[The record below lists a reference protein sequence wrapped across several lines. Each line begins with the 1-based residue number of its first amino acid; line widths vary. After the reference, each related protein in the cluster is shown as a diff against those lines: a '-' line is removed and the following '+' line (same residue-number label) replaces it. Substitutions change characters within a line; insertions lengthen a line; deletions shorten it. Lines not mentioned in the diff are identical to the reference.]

1 MAAWF
6 DPLIALLAEQPPD
19 TTTVT
24 LTLSDLEMLARG
36 PLPASAATHL
46 YWQGHTSASRRRLAA
61 IGWSM
66 IRLNRGS
73 HTLTFAR
80 IGGAV

>member
-6 DPLIALLAEQPPD
+6 EPLLALLGEQPPD

-24 LTLSDLEMLARG
+24 LTLGDLEALTRG
-36 PLPASAATHL
+36 LVPADVVTER
-46 YWQGHTSASRRRLAA
+46 YWQGYASTVRGQLAT

-66 IRLNRGS
+66 VRLNRRS
-73 HTLTFAR
+73 RTLTFAR
-80 IGGAV
+80 IGGPA